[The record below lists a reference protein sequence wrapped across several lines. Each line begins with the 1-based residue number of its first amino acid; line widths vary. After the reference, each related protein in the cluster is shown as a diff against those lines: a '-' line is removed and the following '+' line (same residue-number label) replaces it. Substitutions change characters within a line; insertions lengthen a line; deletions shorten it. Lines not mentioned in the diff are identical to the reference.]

1 MRCAHALFYSI
12 RPALS
17 SALRMATAPGTAA
30 SPALR
35 GFEFFRAIGS
45 PSTVCAPMVDASEL
59 AFRMLVRRYGAQ
71 LCYTP
76 MLHAGQALKVRTY
89 LRDNFTTCVGD
100 RPLIAQ
106 FCGNDPETLLQAA
119 LLVQDRVDA
128 VDLNLGCPQGIARKG
143 HYGAFLLE
151 ETDLLVRIVST
162 LAAGLRVPVTCKIRR
177 LRDDE
182 RTLALVVA
190 LQEAGCSLITIH
202 GRERDNMK
210 NTITA
215 VDWDIIKL
223 VKSHPSITIPVVANG
238 GIADV
243 ADVASCL
250 AYTGADAV
258 MSSEALLENPALFSG
273 RRVPTPALAREYLAL
288 AIEHG
293 ADIGCAKGHLMKI
306 LFGVLCSPP
315 FHDLRTTI
323 AGPKRTLEEFEPLL
337 DEVSR
342 RYDRLSNRA
351 AGGPRRSLPS
361 AAATAAAAAAPAAAT
376 SAAAAAASVAQVLEP
391 AGGATESEGTA
402 ASGTPADAAR
412 RRAEAWVAIRGHK
425 PTAGLSHPDFL
436 EDIAI
441 PGAWFMRHRKGFSY
455 GDAVAAASAETV
467 ANEDDGEE
475 DRPRETKRA
484 RLVPQASVACDGGC
498 ALGAAAGEGT
508 QFGGA
513 IRSST
518 PPPRC
523 ETDSAAEVRAVV
535 EELPAASAY
544 VS

>member
-1 MRCAHALFYSI
+1 MRCAPALFYSI

-17 SALRMATAPGTAA
+17 SVLRMEATTIPPA
-30 SPALR
+30 SPVLR

-45 PSTVCAPMVDASEL
+45 PRTVCAPMVDASEL

-76 MLHAGQALKVRTY
+76 MLHAGQALKARSY

-223 VKSHPSITIPVVANG
+223 VKSHPRITIPVVANG

-315 FHDLRTTI
+315 FHDLRTAI
-323 AGPKRTLEEFEPLL
+323 AGPKRTLEEFEPML
-337 DEVSR
+337 DEVTR
-342 RYDRLSNRA
+342 RYDRLSSRA

-361 AAATAAAAAAPAAAT
+361 AAATAVAAAAPAAAT
-376 SAAAAAASVAQVLEP
+376 PAAAAAAPSV
-391 AGGATESEGTA
+391 ESED
-402 ASGTPADAAR
+402 ASAHGTPADAVQ
-412 RRAEAWVAIRGHK
+412 RRAEAWEAIRSRK

-441 PGAWFMRHRKGFSY
+441 PGAWFMRHRRGFSY
-455 GDAVAAASAETV
+455 GDAVAASSAEAAT
-467 ANEDDGEE
+467 NEDDGEE
-475 DRPRETKRA
+475 DQPRETKRA

-498 ALGAAAGEGT
+498 ALGVAAAVEV
-508 QFGGA
+508 A
-513 IRSST
+513 VCASST
-518 PPPRC
+518 PPSA
-523 ETDSAAEVRAVV
+523 DSAAEFKAVV
-535 EELPAASAY
+535 EDLPAASA
-544 VS
+544 SMN